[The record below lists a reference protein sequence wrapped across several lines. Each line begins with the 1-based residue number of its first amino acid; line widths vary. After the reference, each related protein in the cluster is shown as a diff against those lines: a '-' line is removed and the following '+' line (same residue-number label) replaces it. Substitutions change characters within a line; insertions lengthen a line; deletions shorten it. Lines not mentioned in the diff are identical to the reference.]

1 MALLMKPYHLFART
15 SRPFPPSPRLR
26 GGQRGVSLFI
36 SLVTLVIITLAGIA
50 LLRSV
55 DTGALVAGNLA
66 FKDAT
71 MQATSIGMEE
81 AATYLNNTVRPFPN
95 ANDNI
100 PANCAP
106 AVSASNLGTCRYY
119 ARVQPEDP
127 DGAPFI
133 DWASGTIPVTT
144 VNTSYQVQ
152 YVIERLCTADTSIP
166 VALPV
171 PATMDR
177 AADRC
182 HTTTAD
188 PGASKKGGGT
198 IQPDMPVAVMYRVTT
213 RVTGPRNA
221 TSITQTILSL

>member
-1 MALLMKPYHLFART
+1 MNTHRSSKTGTSHLF
-15 SRPFPPSPRLR
+15 SPATPLR
-26 GGQRGVSLFI
+26 GAQKGVSLFI
-36 SLVTLVIITLAGIA
+36 SLVTLVIITLAGIS

-81 AATYLNNTVRPFPN
+81 AATYLNNPVSTVPN
-95 ANDNI
+95 ANI
-100 PANCAP
+100 PTGCAL
-106 AVSASNLGTCRYY
+106 AVSSSNLGTCRYY

-133 DWASGTIPVTT
+133 NWASGTIPVTT

-152 YVIERLCTADTSIP
+152 FVVERLCTADTSIP

-182 HTTTAD
+182 HTTTTD
-188 PGASKKGGGT
+188 PAASKKGGGS
-198 IQPDMPVAVMYRVTT
+198 IQPDMPVAVMYKVTT

>member
-1 MALLMKPYHLFART
+1 MALLMNPYPFLNAGT
-15 SRPFPPSPRLR
+15 PRPFPPSSSPR
-26 GGQRGVSLFI
+26 GGQRGISLFI

-71 MQATSIGMEE
+71 MQATSVGMEE
-81 AATYLNNTVRPFPN
+81 AATYLNNTVRTVPN
-95 ANDNI
+95 ANL
-100 PANCAP
+100 PANCAA
-106 AVSASNLGTCRYY
+106 AVSSSNLGDCRYY
-119 ARVQPEDP
+119 ARVQPEDT

-133 DWASGTIPVTT
+133 NWASANIPVTT
-144 VNTSYQVQ
+144 VNASYQVQ
-152 YVIERLCTADTSIP
+152 HVIERLCTADMSIP

-188 PGASKKGGGT
+188 PGGSKKGGGT
-198 IQPDMPVAVMYRVTT
+198 IQPDMPVATMYRVTT

-221 TSITQTILSL
+221 TSITQTILAL

>member
-1 MALLMKPYHLFART
+1 MALLMNSYPFSNVIT
-15 SRPFPPSPRLR
+15 SRPFLPPPPLR
-26 GGQRGVSLFI
+26 ECQKGVSLFI
-36 SLVTLVIITLAGIA
+36 SLVTLVIITLAGIT

-81 AATYLNNTVRPFPN
+81 AATYLNNTVRTVPN
-95 ANDNI
+95 ANI
-100 PANCAP
+100 PNLCA
-106 AVSASNLGTCRYY
+106 AATSSSSLGTCRYY
-119 ARVQPEDP
+119 ARVQTEDT

-133 DWASGTIPVTT
+133 NWASPNIPVTT

-152 YVIERLCTADTSIP
+152 FVIERLCTADVSIP

-182 HTTTAD
+182 HTTTTD
-188 PGASKKGGGT
+188 PGASKKGGGS
-198 IQPDMPVAVMYRVTT
+198 IQPDMPVAVMYKVTT